1 MTGKAYVEQSQ
12 LGWNVLFRGF
22 WTVSWREAHEL
33 VYDARNIREPTDTG
47 EAWIGRVL
55 RWFFELLTRR
65 ISRGRTENTIGHC

>member
-22 WTVSWREAHEL
+22 WTVSWREAQES

-47 EAWIGRVL
+47 EAWIGRAL
-55 RWFFELLTRR
+55 R
-65 ISRGRTENTIGHC
+65 